1 MKKELVKKSI
11 AIAAFSSLLVGS
23 AGPALVHAAGTDARK
38 SDWTAET
45 APKERVVQ
53 AAPQTGK
60 PKDGAKP
67 VLPGKA
73 GLAESGGRIIV
84 KYKPGFRAASASIL
98 PSAKTKSSV
107 SLPGLGASLVQLA
120 NPADAEQVL
129 AALNKDPNVL
139 YAEPDLRIGTSRL
152 RTDDAAAKEA
162 AASKVAK
169 EGNAAKSAKSVKEA
183 EVESPDDT
191 YFPQQWALR
200 NTGQTPPFNYNDPA
214 LEGHPGLVGLDVK
227 APEAWTVTK
236 GSPRVT
242 VAVIDTGV
250 QADHP
255 DLAGSIWT
263 NPKERAGN
271 GKDDDGN
278 GFVDDVHGWNFVD
291 GSNVTYSE
299 IDGDIHG
306 TAVAGL
312 ISAAANNGI
321 GVAGVAPD
329 VTIMPVKYVSK
340 VGGYVSDLIKAIAY
354 AEANGAQI
362 AYLNAES
369 YVYSQAL
376 KDAIDGSSMLFV
388 AGSGDYGIST
398 DGIPSYPA
406 SFDSPNILSV
416 TGIDNEGR
424 LTADANIGYKSV
436 DVAAPGEAVATTM
449 PVSNPGLAAEIA
461 DPANGSKV
469 IFNGIAFENILD
481 DEDADYDYRQDAFDA
496 AMDYLGASKYDSG
509 KKILLV
515 QDDLSNYTE
524 IPSSSKLAKYKDLL
538 EDYAGQVDIV
548 QSAPDGGDGPSAEQM
563 KGYDAVI
570 WFTGMADRYYVS
582 NLTENDRS
590 SLTAFIQGG
599 GHLMLTGSNVL
610 NGPTEESGEEE
621 SSIIDTPF
629 VKDVL
634 HLAFVNQYF
643 YSKAV
648 GLPDTIYAY
657 KEYPLDEDKDSYNWI
672 ISRDPAIAKI
682 NLMNVVK
689 DFQGSSY
696 TYTRGTD
703 MAAAQAAGAAALV
716 LSQDE
721 SLSALAAK
729 QRVVNSGTRLSSLTG
744 KTASGRLIDAYQALS
759 DDDVPGTPFPGGSV
773 SNRLDD
779 QADRNDVYAV
789 ELHAGEDVNLAL
801 TGDAGTDFDL
811 YLYAPEAAT
820 VDSNANLL
828 AYSENKKTSKESI
841 TYKATRTG
849 TYYVDVY
856 ALNGKGAYTLTLATD
871 NGIGGYEDTSKSLAF
886 TGDWTQLT
894 GGAYTGGS
902 MKQIDA
908 AGSVEFAFDGSYFA
922 WIGSKNPKQGIADV
936 YVDGKLAASPSL
948 YAAKPLDKQTVF
960 EKQLPNGRHAIKIA
974 WTGKHDPKAK
984 KSDPTFINVDA
995 FDVKRLLQ
1003 EIDYDIAYT
1012 GKWTMT
1018 YGAKYFGGE
1027 AAYSSQAGNSAT
1039 VAFEG
1044 TKATVYAN
1052 VGQDRGKANVYID
1065 GKLVTPDAI
1074 DLYEAADRYRAVIF
1088 ETETLSPGKHT
1099 LKLVNLGEKNP
1110 QSDGTIV
1117 SLDAVAIAA
1126 E

>member
-1 MKKELVKKSI
+1 MKRELVKKSI
-11 AIAAFSSLLVGS
+11 AIAAFSSLLIGS
-23 AGPALVHAAGTDARK
+23 ASPALVRAAGTDARK
-38 SDWTAET
+38 SAWTAET
-45 APKERVVQ
+45 APKENAVQ
-53 AAPQTGK
+53 VAPRAGEPNAAE
-60 PKDGAKP
+60 KP

-73 GLAESGGRIIV
+73 AAAASGGRIIV

-98 PSAKTKSSV
+98 PSAKTKGSL
-107 SLPGLGASLVQLA
+107 SLPGAGASLVQLA
-120 NPADAEQVL
+120 NPADTAQVL
-129 AALNKDPNVL
+129 EALNKDPNVL
-139 YAEPDLRIGTSRL
+139 FAEPDFRINASRL
-152 RTDDAAAKEA
+152 RTEGAQASAPAKDAKAAKAVKAPEA
-162 AASKVAK
+162 
-169 EGNAAKSAKSVKEA
+169 G
-183 EVESPDDT
+183 SPDDT
-191 YFPQQWALR
+191 YFPLQWALR
-200 NTGQTPPFNYNDPA
+200 NTGQVPPFNYNDPL
-214 LEGHPGLVGLDVK
+214 LEGHPGPAGLDVK
-227 APEAWTVTK
+227 APEAWTVSQ
-236 GSPRVT
+236 GSPDVT

-250 QADHP
+250 QPDHP

-263 NPKERAGN
+263 HPKERAGN
-271 GKDDDGN
+271 GIDDDGN
-278 GFVDDVHGWNFVD
+278 GFVDDVHGWNFAG
-291 GSNVTYSE
+291 GSNETYSE
-299 IDGDIHG
+299 IDGDAHG

-312 ISAAANNGI
+312 ISAAANNGT
-321 GVAGVAPD
+321 GLAGVAPD
-329 VTIMPVKYVSK
+329 VTIMPVKYV
-340 VGGYVSDLIKAIAY
+340 GGGYGYVSDLIKAIAY
-354 AEANGAQI
+354 AETNGAQI

-369 YVYSQAL
+369 YDYSQAL
-376 KDAIDGSSMLFV
+376 KDAIDASSMLFV
-388 AGSGDYGIST
+388 AGSGDYGVNT

-424 LTADANIGYKSV
+424 LAAYANTGYKSV
-436 DVAAPGEAVATTM
+436 DVAAPGEAVAATV

-496 AMDYLGASKYDSG
+496 AMDYLGASKYDPD

-524 IPSSSKLAKYKDLL
+524 IPSSSKLAKYTDLL
-538 EDYAGQVDIV
+538 ADYAGQVDVV
-548 QSAPDGGDGPSAEQM
+548 QSAPDGGDGPSAQQM
-563 KGYDAVI
+563 RDYDAVI

-582 NLTENDRS
+582 NLTENDRG
-590 SLTAFIQGG
+590 SLTDFIQGG
-599 GHLMLTGSNVL
+599 GHLMLTGTNVL
-610 NGPTEESGEEE
+610 NGPTEEGGEEA

-643 YSKAV
+643 YDTAV

-672 ISRDPAIAKI
+672 ISRDPSIAKI
-682 NLMNVVK
+682 DLMSIAE
-689 DFQGSSY
+689 DFEGSSY
-696 TYTRGTD
+696 AYARGTD
-703 MAAAQAAGAAALV
+703 IAAAQAAGAAALV

-729 QRVVNSGTRLSSLTG
+729 QRVVNSGTRLSSLMG
-744 KTASGRLIDAYQALS
+744 KTASGRLINAYQALS

-779 QADRNDVYAV
+779 AADRNDVFAA
-789 ELHAGEDVNLAL
+789 ELHAGEEVSLAL
-801 TGDAGTDFDL
+801 TGGAGTDFDL

-820 VDSNANLL
+820 VESNANLL
-828 AYSENKKTSKESI
+828 AYSENEKTSKESI
-841 TYKATRTG
+841 AYKVTRSG

-856 ALNGKGAYTLTLATD
+856 AHKGKGAYTLAFATA

-886 TGDWTQLT
+886 AGNWTSMT

-908 AGSVEFAFDGSYFA
+908 EGSVEFAFDGSYFA
-922 WIGSKNPKQGIADV
+922 WIGSKNPKQGIAGV

-960 EKQLPNGRHAIKIA
+960 EKQLPDGRHAVKIV

-1003 EIDYDIAYT
+1003 ESDYGVAFA
-1012 GKWTMT
+1012 GQWTMT
-1018 YGAKYFGGE
+1018 YGAKHFGGKS
-1027 AAYSSQAGNSAT
+1027 AYSAQAGSSAT
-1039 VAFEG
+1039 VTFEG

-1052 VGQDRGKANVYID
+1052 VGKDRGKANVYID
-1065 GKLVTPDAI
+1065 GELATPDAI
-1074 DLYEAADRYRAVIF
+1074 DLYEAADRDRAVVF
-1088 ETETLSPGKHT
+1088 ESGTLSPGKHA
-1099 LKLVNLGEKNP
+1099 LKIVNLGEKNP
-1110 QSDGTIV
+1110 LSRGTVV